1 MPAPSKVDLIVEGMT
16 CASCVGRVERTLSK
30 QPNVL
35 TANVNLASGR
45 ASVEV
50 SGSNPDVELLVA
62 SLTSAGYPAREAVDR
77 KAESKQRAYAQE
89 IEILELK
96 RAFLIAAALT
106 LPIFVLEMGAH
117 LIPGFGAWVHSAIG
131 HTNSWLL
138 QFLLATA
145 VMFGPGRRF
154 YTLGV
159 PALLRFAP
167 DMNSLVAL
175 GTSAAWLYS
184 SVVLFLPS
192 VIPAGSENVY
202 YEAAAV
208 IITLI
213 LMGRYLETRARGS
226 TGEAIAK
233 LISLQPETAR
243 IEVEGAVKEVA
254 IDSIARADIVLV
266 RPGERIPLDGEVT
279 EGSSYIDESML
290 SGEPI
295 PVQKKIGD
303 SVTGGTINT
312 TGAFSFRVTRV
323 GDDTVLARIIQMVD
337 AAQGSKLPIQS
348 LVDKITRWFVPAV
361 MLTALLTFCVWL
373 YFGPEGSLSMALINA
388 VAVLIVACPCAMGLA
403 TPVSIMVATG
413 RSAQFGVLFRNGLAL
428 QALSNTKIIAFDK
441 TGTLTQGKP
450 SLTDFFPEQGY
461 EEEVLLVKI
470 AALEAKS
477 EHPIAQTIVQYAQD
491 KGLSLPLVSDFEAI
505 PGYGL
510 RARIGDELVE
520 VGADRLLKDVDFSD
534 SKVAVKAEQLAQEGK
549 TPIYVAINGKL
560 VALLAVADKVREG
573 SQRAISALGNA
584 GITTVMITGDNQAT
598 AQAIATQ
605 LGIDKVFAEMLP
617 ETKVE
622 SLRSLRSEGEVLSFV
637 GDGIN
642 DAPALAE
649 ADIGI
654 AMGNGTDVAIESADV
669 VLMTGELNAVV
680 NAVMMARATM
690 RNIRE
695 NLFWAFIYNIAL
707 IPLATGAFY
716 PAFGLLLS
724 PVFAAGAMAV
734 SSVFVIGNALR
745 LRRFKSA
752 S

>member
-1 MPAPSKVDLIVEGMT
+1 MAATNKVDLIVEGMT
-16 CASCVGRVERTLSK
+16 CASCVGRVERTLNK

-35 TANVNLASGR
+35 SANVNLASGR

-50 SGSNPDVELLVA
+50 SDSSPNIGPM
-62 SLTSAGYPAREAVDR
+62 LTALADAGYPAREAVDR
-77 KAESKQRAYAQE
+77 KAESTQRAYAQE
-89 IEILELK
+89 IEIRGLK

-117 LIPGFGAWVHSAIG
+117 MIPGFGHWVHSVIG
-131 HTNSWLL
+131 QSNSWML
-138 QFLLATA
+138 QFILATA

-159 PALLRFAP
+159 PALLRFSP
-167 DMNSLVAL
+167 DMNSLVSL

-184 SVVLFLPS
+184 SVVVFFPA

-202 YEAAAV
+202 FEAAAV

-243 IEVEGAVKEVA
+243 IEVDGAVKEVA
-254 IDSIARADIVLV
+254 IDTIARSDIVLV
-266 RPGERIPLDGEVT
+266 RPGERIPLDGVVT

-295 PVQKKIGD
+295 PIHKSVGAA
-303 SVTGGTINT
+303 VTGGTINT
-312 TGAFSFRVTRV
+312 TGAFSFKVTRI

-348 LVDKITRWFVPAV
+348 LVDKITLWFVPAV
-361 MLTALLTFCVWL
+361 MLAALLTFFAWL
-373 YFGPEGSLSMALINA
+373 IFGPEGSLSMALINA

-413 RSAQFGVLFRNGLAL
+413 RSAQFGVLFRNGQAL
-428 QALSNTKIIAFDK
+428 QALSNTHVIAFDK
-441 TGTLTQGKP
+441 TGTLTEGKP

-461 EEEVLLVKI
+461 EEDVLLAKI

-477 EHPIAQTIVQYAQD
+477 EHPIAQAIVQYAQD
-491 KGLSLPLVSDFEAI
+491 KGLNLPAVSDFEAV

-510 RARIGDELVE
+510 RAKIGEELVE

-534 SKVAVKAEQLAQEGK
+534 SGVAAKAQLLAQEGK
-549 TPIYVAINGKL
+549 TPIYVAIDGKL
-560 VALLAVADKVREG
+560 AALLAVADKIRES
-573 SQRAISALGNA
+573 SQRAISALGKA
-584 GITTVMITGDNQAT
+584 GIKTVMITGDNKAT
-598 AQAIATQ
+598 AGAIAKQ
-605 LGIDKVFAEMLP
+605 LGIDEVFAEMLP
-617 ETKVE
+617 ETKVKTLH
-622 SLRSLRSEGEVLSFV
+622 SLRVEGDLLSFV

-669 VLMTGELNAVV
+669 VLMTGELGAVV

-695 NLFWAFIYNIAL
+695 NLFWAFVYNIAL

-716 PAFGLLLS
+716 PAFGVLLS

-745 LRRFKSA
+745 LRRFKGA